1 MKVKFTIIGEPEG
14 KGRPRFRNVGAYTK
28 TYTPE
33 KTVSYENLI
42 KVEYQRQCGKA
53 FFDKDVPLDMRVTA
67 YYTIPKSVSKKKR
80 ALMLEHKIRPI
91 KKPDSSNIVK
101 AVEDAL
107 NKVLWPEDLLTWVLP
122 KRKTSALS
130 TATVAASAAPAP
142 SKEGL

>member
-67 YYTIPKSVSKKKR
+67 YYTIPKSVSEKKR
-80 ALMLEHKIRPI
+80 ALMLKHKIRPI

-107 NKVLWPEDLLTWVLP
+107 NKVAYHDDTQIVDSQCRRFYSEQPRVVVTIQEAHDF
-122 KRKTSALS
+122 
-130 TATVAASAAPAP
+130 
-142 SKEGL
+142 